1 MYRWIDRRVI
11 LNTACTWSLSYFST
25 SNNSLWLTPI
35 KANSNNVIE
44 AWILDLQKIPYG
56 FPYQPFIQWLL
67 GAPGSPR
74 TSTGIYTDTPCFTY
88 RVSRVFFNV
97 NLETGRRTIPIVYVY
112 IYIFIYICNCNT
124 YCLICICIYI
134 YVCVCLCV
142 YMLSIRAYSTQSYGG
157 RLFFTGPPRMKSISF
172 ASHWVLPATAG
183 LGTVACNVAPSTSCW
198 WTMRWRTNCEIW
210 GAAGLGALPRIGSN
224 MT

>member
-112 IYIFIYICNCNT
+112 IYIYLYTYVTVIHTVWSVYVYIC
-124 YCLICICIYI
+124 
-134 YVCVCLCV
+134 VCVFVCVHAVNTCLLHPV
-142 YMLSIRAYSTQSYGG
+142 IR
-157 RLFFTGPPRMKSISF
+157 R
-172 ASHWVLPATAG
+172 
-183 LGTVACNVAPSTSCW
+183 
-198 WTMRWRTNCEIW
+198 
-210 GAAGLGALPRIGSN
+210 
-224 MT
+224 